1 MITHMTNKVV
11 PVRDQA
17 AALAFYTD
25 KLGFKVRLDAPF
37 GEGAR
42 WIEVAPPGA
51 QTAIVL
57 ERAGADEPR
66 LGRFTG
72 IIWSTADIHATYA
85 ELQGRGVQF
94 TEVPTMQPWG
104 MWQAQFDDQDGNG
117 YVLIQAVQGD
127 GAAAAAA
134 AQTA

>member
-1 MITHMTNKVV
+1 MITHMTTKVV

-25 KLGFKVRLDAPF
+25 KLGFQVRLDAPF
-37 GEGAR
+37 GEGSR

-57 ERAGADEPR
+57 ERAGEDEPR

-72 IIWSTADIHATYA
+72 VIWSTADIHATYA
-85 ELQGRGVQF
+85 ELQGRGVPF
-94 TEVPTMQPWG
+94 SEVPTMQPWG

-117 YVLIQAVQGD
+117 YVLIQAAQGD